1 MTGEPLLAT
10 IFKRFVTSL
19 GERNLERMRKEKASN
34 APDSLIRVLRYPDKH
49 PPLNSSC
56 SLTSPSV
63 MKKKLQKGALST
75 ASAVITTSTVDLKTL
90 IHDNALFFDKLV
102 ELIPAKF
109 YLPIEE
115 DSKPWF
121 QGLSKGKKAS
131 LKQQTRENIKKSRRD
146 RLDPEKSQ
154 TTTLDLLKKNITKNE
169 NTNKESNNSD
179 EDSEEEEEIE
189 IKVKKKPTKQS
200 KGETSNKSVTYEEL
214 RQRLHSKL
222 EMLKANRGEG
232 KRTMMMNER
241 RERGDFTD
249 KKRKREDHNNHG
261 SNHGSSS
268 NSGKGVDDD
277 KEEKFEGDFEFGK
290 VKLGDDDSNRKKAKK
305 GSKVKELEKAKKLK
319 EAKKENMVVA
329 TKHSWKAA
337 TEKAMGVK
345 VHDDPKLLKKSLQ
358 KDKKRKEKSAGKW
371 KERVETQEK
380 LRDEKQS
387 KRRGNIEERANQKK
401 ARKIA
406 KREKKLMRP
415 GFEGRKEGY
424 IGDKKN

>member
-1 MTGEPLLAT
+1 MTQQRLHL
-10 IFKRFVTSL
+10 S
-19 GERNLERMRKEKASN
+19 
-34 APDSLIRVLRYPDKH
+34 DSLHRLRRNSYPRRRRFRFFF
-49 PPLNSSC
+49 SFA
-56 SLTSPSV
+56 

-75 ASAVITTSTVDLKTL
+75 DDLKTL
-90 IHDNALFFDKLV
+90 IHDHALFFDKLV

-109 YLPIEE
+109 YLPVEE

-146 RLDPEKSQ
+146 RLDPETSQ
-154 TTTLDLLKKNITKNE
+154 TTTLDLLKKSISKNE
-169 NTNKESNNSD
+169 NSNKDSD
-179 EDSEEEEEIE
+179 DDDDDDEEEIE
-189 IKVKKKPTKQS
+189 IKVKPITNFD
-200 KGETSNKSVTYEEL
+200 GETSNKSVTYEEL

-249 KKRKREDHNNHG
+249 KKRKREDHDNG
-261 SNHGSSS
+261 
-268 NSGKGVDDD
+268 GKGSGSGGGD
-277 KEEKFEGDFEFGK
+277 KDKDKFEGDFEFGK
-290 VKLGDDDSNRKKAKK
+290 VKLGDEDGSKKKKVKK
-305 GSKVKELEKAKKLK
+305 GSKVQELEKAKKLK
-319 EAKKENMVVA
+319 EAKKEDVVVA

-358 KDKKRKEKSAGKW
+358 KDKKRREKSAGKW

-380 LRDEKQS
+380 LSKEKQS

-424 IGDKKN
+424 IGDKRD

>member
-1 MTGEPLLAT
+1 
-10 IFKRFVTSL
+10 
-19 GERNLERMRKEKASN
+19 
-34 APDSLIRVLRYPDKH
+34 
-49 PPLNSSC
+49 
-56 SLTSPSV
+56 
-63 MKKKLQKGALST
+63 MKKKQQKGALST
-75 ASAVITTSTVDLKTL
+75 TSTTSTADLKTL
-90 IHDNALFFDKLV
+90 IHDHSLFFDKLV

-109 YLPIEE
+109 YLPIED

-154 TTTLDLLKKNITKNE
+154 TTTLDLLKKSIIKKE
-169 NTNKESNNSD
+169 NSNKDSD
-179 EDSEEEEEIE
+179 NEDSDDEGEEEIE
-189 IKVKKKPTKQS
+189 IKVKPITNFDGESS
-200 KGETSNKSVTYEEL
+200 KKSVTYEEL

-232 KRTMMMNER
+232 KRATLMNEIR
-241 RERGDFTD
+241 ARGDFTD
-249 KKRKREDHNNHG
+249 KKRKREDHNRNHD
-261 SNHGSSS
+261 S
-268 NSGKGVDDD
+268 KGNDNGGNDKKDD
-277 KEEKFEGDFEFGK
+277 KFEGDFEFGK
-290 VKLGDDDSNRKKAKK
+290 VKLGDEDGSKKKVKK

-319 EAKKENMVVA
+319 EAKKEDVVVA

-337 TEKAMGVK
+337 SEKAMGVK
-345 VHDDPKLLKKSLQ
+345 VHDDPKLLKRSLQ
-358 KDKKRKEKSAGKW
+358 KDKKRREKSAGKW

-380 LRDEKQS
+380 LRDEKQA
-387 KRRGNIEERANQKK
+387 KRRGNIEERASQKK

-424 IGDKKN
+424 IGDKRD